1 MMHTLLIANRGEIAC
16 RVIRTAQAMGIR
28 CVAVYSSVDQHALHV
43 QLADEAYAL
52 GPAPAAESYL
62 NSQKILTIA
71 KQAGADAIH
80 PGYGFLSENADFAAT
95 CQQAGITFVGPPAEA
110 IHMMGS
116 KQAAKQHL
124 QQADVPLLPGY
135 HGQDQS
141 LAAFQQSAQEIG
153 YPVLLKAAAGGGG
166 KGMRIVHQVSEL
178 ATEMAAAQREAKKSF
193 GDDTLLLEKYL
204 AQPRHIEIQIFMD
217 QQGHGVSLFE
227 RDCSLQRRHQ
237 KIVEEAPA
245 PGLSAK
251 LRERMGEA
259 ALRAAKAIGYVGAG
273 TVEFLLSEDEQF
285 YFMEMNTRLQVEH
298 PVTELIT
305 NQDLVEWQLRIA
317 QGEHLPCR
325 QQQLAIHGHAIELRL
340 YAESPQQG
348 FLPATGTINRLSW
361 PELSHLRIDTGVQ
374 QGDDI
379 TIHYDPLIA
388 KIISWGATRPAAI
401 QRLQQALSKLQLQ
414 GVTTN
419 QGFLYRL
426 LQQPEVRHGQTDT
439 QYVERLVSSIQ
450 QPSEQHR
457 NIALIG
463 AALTWLDA
471 PRSPAHHQTTDPYS
485 PWRSNHAWR
494 LNQPNL
500 LTLTLHHEQQAFTIA
515 MREIDAQTL
524 EIALADESQTC
535 HFWRKDNVI
544 TVQTADQHR
553 HTLIT
558 HYQLGKLGEASIA
571 VQCAGEWFHF
581 KQQRHHQA
589 AEDETGSEL
598 TAPMP
603 GSVVAL
609 LVKPGD
615 AVAKNTPLL
624 ILEAMKM
631 EHTIRAPAAGKVTR
645 FNCQPGALVT
655 AGFELLDFES
665 ADTES
670 SACEVT
676 A

>member
-1 MMHTLLIANRGEIAC
+1 MRTLLIANRGEIAC
-16 RVIRTAQAMGIR
+16 RIIRTAQAMGIH
-28 CVAVYSSVDQHALHV
+28 CVAVYSSADQHALHV

-52 GPAPAAESYL
+52 GPAPATESYL
-62 NSQKILTIA
+62 NTHKILAIA
-71 KQAGADAIH
+71 KQANANAIH
-80 PGYGFLSENADFAAT
+80 PGYGFLSENADFAAA
-95 CQQAGITFVGPPAEA
+95 CQQAGLTFVGPPAQA
-110 IHMMGS
+110 ITLMGS

-141 LAAFQQSAQEIG
+141 LAAFQHAAQEIG
-153 YPVLLKAAAGGGG
+153 FPILLKAAAGGGG
-166 KGMRIVHQVSEL
+166 KGMRIVHQPSEL
-178 ATEMAAAQREAKKSF
+178 ATEMAAAQREAQKSF

-204 AQPRHIEIQIFMD
+204 SQPRHIEVQIFMD
-217 QQGHGVSLFE
+217 EQGHGVSLFE

-273 TVEFLLSEDEQF
+273 TVEFLVCADEQF

-298 PVTELIT
+298 PVTEMIT
-305 NQDLVEWQLRIA
+305 QQDLVEWQLLIA
-317 QGEHLPCR
+317 QGQHLPCR
-325 QQQLAIHGHAIELRL
+325 QQQLAINGHAIELRL
-340 YAESPQQG
+340 YAENPQQG
-348 FLPATGTINRLSW
+348 FLPSTGTITHLTW
-361 PELSHLRIDTGVQ
+361 PEINHLRIDTGVQ
-374 QGDDI
+374 QGDEVS
-379 TIHYDPLIA
+379 IHYDPLLA
-388 KIISWGATRPAAI
+388 KIISWAPSRPAAI

-414 GVTTN
+414 GITTN

-439 QYVERLVSSIQ
+439 QYVERVVSSIQ
-450 QPSEQHR
+450 QPPDQHR
-457 NIALIG
+457 NIALMG
-463 AALTWLDA
+463 AAIAWLDT
-471 PRSPAHHQTTDPYS
+471 PRSPIHHQTTDPYS
-485 PWRSNHAWR
+485 PWRSHHAWR

-500 LTLTLHHEQQAFTIA
+500 LTLTLHHGRQAFTLA
-515 MREIDAQTL
+515 MREMDTQTL
-524 EIALADESQTC
+524 EIALAEASQTC
-535 HFWRKDNVI
+535 HFWRKGNLI
-544 TVQTADQHR
+544 TLQTTDQHR

-558 HYQLGKLGEASIA
+558 HYQLGALGDASID
-571 VQCAGEWFHF
+571 VQYAGEWFHF
-581 KQQRHHQA
+581 HQQRQHQTL
-589 AEDETGSEL
+589 ENETGSEL

-615 AVAKNTPLL
+615 SVAKNTPLL

-655 AGFELLDFES
+655 AGFELLDFEW
-665 ADTES
+665 ADVES
-670 SACEVT
+670 SASEVT